1 MFGAVGTLQNVATIS
16 STHITPVVVP
26 VEVPVVVPVE
36 VPVVVPV
43 KVPVV
48 VRVTTCAA
56 TGDVAKSSAVINASF
71 FICTLILR
79 WSITDQSDAYWPL
92 SNPSVLILTSAYED
106 TAALSQLTQPR
117 RPITGSLFLAF
128 ALHFYAGQ
136 PLRC

>member
-26 VEVPVVVPVE
+26 VEVPVVVPVK

-43 KVPVV
+43 EVPVV

-71 FICTLILR
+71 FICALVLR
-79 WSITDQSDAYWPL
+79 WSITGQAM
-92 SNPSVLILTSAYED
+92 
-106 TAALSQLTQPR
+106 R
-117 RPITGSLFLAF
+117 TGRYRTRACSS
-128 ALHFYAGQ
+128 
-136 PLRC
+136 

>member
-1 MFGAVGTLQNVATIS
+1 VFGAVGTLQNVATIS

-92 SNPSVLILTSAYED
+92 SNQSVLILTSAYED
-106 TAALSQLTQPR
+106 TLR
-117 RPITGSLFLAF
+117 SLNL
-128 ALHFYAGQ
+128 LNRAGQ
-136 PLRC
+136 

>member
-16 STHITPVVVP
+16 STQITPV
-26 VEVPVVVPVE
+26 E
-36 VPVVVPV
+36 
-43 KVPVV
+43 VPVV

-56 TGDVAKSSAVINASF
+56 TGDVATSSAVINASF
-71 FICTLILR
+71 FICALVLR
-79 WSITDQSDAYWPL
+79 WSITDQGDAYWPL
-92 SNPSVLILTSAYED
+92 SNQSVLILTSAYED